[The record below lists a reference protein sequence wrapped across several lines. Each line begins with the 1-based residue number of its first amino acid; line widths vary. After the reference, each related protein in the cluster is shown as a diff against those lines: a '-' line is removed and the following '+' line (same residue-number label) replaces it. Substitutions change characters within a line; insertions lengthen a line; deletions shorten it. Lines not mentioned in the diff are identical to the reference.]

1 MPWSNTANKQFGEA
15 VKALS
20 ISSAKSG
27 KLLSEINKNLVKK
40 DGRHKMK
47 AGKYNIEILV
57 KGGEVAQVTY
67 GDV

>member
-15 VKALS
+15 VKALQ
-20 ISSAKSG
+20 ISSSESG

-47 AGKYNIEILV
+47 AGKQTIEILV
-57 KGGEVAQVTY
+57 KGGDVVQVNY